1 MNFPKN
7 IILNITRIL
16 VNYNMDFQRI
26 KDNLL
31 INWKF
36 MKIMDI
42 QQDKTRNKT
51 TIDPDFLYL
60 QT

>member
-1 MNFPKN
+1 MDFPKN